1 MKKTDKYKYTRL
13 ACYCSGVAMAA
24 TVNLSPLLFVTFRN
38 LYGISYTML
47 GFLVVLNFSAQL
59 IMDLMFSFFT
69 KYFNIALTTRLMPII
84 NLVGLVVFAL
94 IPALFPQYAY
104 AGIILGTLCFSVASG
119 LCEVLTSPVMAA
131 LPSDNPERDMS
142 ILHSV
147 YAWGTVGVVI
157 VCTLFLRIA
166 GSENWYYLA
175 LIMAIIPLVTAI
187 MFFCSSLPPMDTSSN
202 AEKYP
207 DRKNRYGIFLCVM
220 CIFFGGAAEC
230 TMSQWASGFMENAVG
245 IPKVWGDILGMAL
258 FAFLL
263 GLGRSLYGK
272 YGKDISKVIMWSMLA
287 SAVCYAV
294 ASVSIS
300 PMISLIAC
308 AMSGL
313 TTAMLWPG
321 TIIYTGSKFTSAGV
335 GVYALLAAGGDCG
348 ASVAPQLVGYITD
361 AVGSTDFAVRLGNLM
376 SVTAEQIGMRAG
388 MLSAAFFPFAGFF
401 LFLYMEKY
409 FSNY

>member
-1 MKKTDKYKYTRL
+1 MKTQYKYTRY
-13 ACYCSGVAMAA
+13 ACYSSGVAMAA

-47 GFLVVLNFSAQL
+47 GFLVVLNFTAQL
-59 IMDLMFSFFT
+59 IMDLMFSFFA
-69 KYFNIALTTRLMPII
+69 KYFNIRVTTRLMPII
-84 NLVGLVVFAL
+84 NLLGLVIFAL
-94 IPALFPQYAY
+94 IPALFPEYAY
-104 AGIILGTLCFSVASG
+104 TGIILGTLCFSVASG
-119 LCEVLTSPVMAA
+119 LCEVLTSPVVAA
-131 LPSDNPERDMS
+131 LPSDNPDRDMS

-147 YAWGTVGVVI
+147 YAWGTVAVVI

-187 MFFCSSLPPMDTSSN
+187 LFFCSPLPPMDTTSN
-202 AEKYP
+202 ADKYP
-207 DRKNRYGIFLCVM
+207 DRKKRFGIFLCVM

-230 TMSQWASGFMENAVG
+230 TMSQWVSGFMENAVG

-272 YGKDISKVIMWSMLA
+272 YGKNITRVILWGMLA
-287 SAVCYAV
+287 SAVCYTL
-294 ASVSIS
+294 ASVSTS
-300 PMISLIAC
+300 PLVSLFAC

-321 TIIYTGSKFTSAGV
+321 MIIYTGSKFPSAGV
-335 GVYALLAAGGDCG
+335 GIYALLAAGGDCG
-348 ASVAPQLVGYITD
+348 ASAAPQLVGYITD
-361 AVGSTDFAVRLGNLM
+361 AVSGTGFAQSLGGMM
-376 SVTAEQIGMRAG
+376 SLTAEQIGMRAG
-388 MLSAAFFPFAGFF
+388 MLSAALFPLAGLF
-401 LFLYMEKY
+401 LFLYMERY
-409 FSNY
+409 FRDNF